1 MDARLD
7 IAVSLVR
14 FADYGELLLTVRREV
29 FVVEQA
35 VPEELEVDGL
45 DDSCTHALAMQGDEP
60 VGAGRTQRDG
70 HIGRIAVR
78 KAYRGRGIGTRIMRA
93 LIAEARRRGLAS
105 VYLGSQAQ
113 ARRFYENLGFV
124 AYGEPFEEAGI
135 PHIMMRLTLA

>member
-1 MDARLD
+1 MDGRSD

-14 FADYGELLLTVRREV
+14 FADCAEQLLAVRREV
-29 FVVEQA
+29 FVVEQS

-45 DDSCTHALAMQGDEP
+45 DDSCRHALAMQGDDP
-60 VGAGRTQRDG
+60 VAVGRMQADG

-78 KAYRGRGIGTRIMRA
+78 KVCRGLGIGTRIMHA
-93 LIAEARRRGLAS
+93 LIAEARGRGLAS
-105 VYLGSQAQ
+105 VYLGSQVR